1 MTNNIFGG
9 LYIVNHFLELTQH
22 FKTSHMIKRNQIH
35 KNIKDMKRNKL
46 IKLRKKKKTA
56 VYNYDLL
63 VTSAASG
70 KVWISF
76 KTCQTLASVTV
87 II

>member
-46 IKLRKKKKTA
+46 IKL
-56 VYNYDLL
+56 
-63 VTSAASG
+63 
-70 KVWISF
+70 
-76 KTCQTLASVTV
+76 
-87 II
+87 